1 MLLVLSGLMGTVCFL
16 IGQFAEM
23 LTDVSRI
30 AAEVLARQSDRD
42 HRGQAMIRVQF
53 IRRSYETL
61 NHVRNRGFA
70 GEGTRDD
77 LARMNAAQASRGP
90 DGEGIWADPA
100 QAVFLGHL
108 RLSIID
114 LAGGTQPMWTA
125 DGDVGVVFNGEIY
138 NHVELR
144 AELKALGATFVTD
157 HSDTE
162 VLLHA
167 YRIWGDGFVS
177 RLNGMWAF
185 VIYDRPRRRLFAS
198 RDRFGKKTVLL
209 HASTRSF
216 RIRLGIDLL

>member
-1 MLLVLSGLMGTVCFL
+1 MCG
-16 IGQFAEM
+16 
-23 LTDVSRI
+23 I
-30 AAEVLARQSDRD
+30 A
-42 HRGQAMIRVQF
+42 
-53 IRRSYETL
+53 
-61 NHVRNRGFA
+61 GFA

-90 DGEGIWADPA
+90 DGEGIWVDPT
-100 QAVFLGHL
+100 QAVYLGHL

-198 RDRFGKKTVLL
+198 RDRFGKKPFYYTNRRGLFAF
-209 HASTRSF
+209 ASELTALSAHSAVRASISPAAPRRCGRF
-216 RIRLGIDLL
+216 WCCTPSR